1 MTSLHHLFPQTHSH
15 RNSSSSVHIVRMI
28 FLNKLVQTQGD
39 SHSVRVEFLF
49 YHHLADLMCSLS
61 EKTNLEVQI

>member
-1 MTSLHHLFPQTHSH
+1 
-15 RNSSSSVHIVRMI
+15 MI

-61 EKTNLEVQI
+61 EKTNLEVQIWNREELTLRCLQNTEKNEWFS

>member
-1 MTSLHHLFPQTHSH
+1 
-15 RNSSSSVHIVRMI
+15 MI

-61 EKTNLEVQI
+61 EKTNLEVQIWNREELTLRCLQNTEKNECFS